1 MALKVPSLTY
11 PEANTDLAEENIFFV
26 IIVVLELILF
36 QLMRGKSVV
45 R

>member
-11 PEANTDLAEENIFFV
+11 LGANTDLAEENIFFV

-36 QLMRGKSVV
+36 QLMRRKGVV